1 MNQNT
6 TLNIYTYNLTELPIN
21 VNCNLVC

>member
-6 TLNIYTYNLTELPIN
+6 TLNIYTELSIN
-21 VNCNLVC
+21 VNCNLAC